1 MRELKKG
8 VYVDGHEREDVV
20 ISSIYWIV
28 SFATNNL
35 VGYMKKAPGQL
46 HVTRFVKSFTP
57 IRFQNFASLV
67 VDDVT
72 KMCFSTPVLVFQP
85 PSTPQNFGW
94 PRHFGAD
101 FSFKIA
107 KIIIAYYT
115 QFIPALAVH
124 LLEMW
129 KIWPEKSILTENSKY
144 NLQIQWQSCKRLKH
158 LKKQRL
164 VQMSS
169 NLGVLNGYRILEQLP
184 DLW

>member
-1 MRELKKG
+1 
-8 VYVDGHEREDVV
+8 
-20 ISSIYWIV
+20 
-28 SFATNNL
+28 
-35 VGYMKKAPGQL
+35 MKKAPGQL

-115 QFIPALAVH
+115 QFIPALAGH

>member
-1 MRELKKG
+1 
-8 VYVDGHEREDVV
+8 
-20 ISSIYWIV
+20 
-28 SFATNNL
+28 
-35 VGYMKKAPGQL
+35 MKKAPGQL
-46 HVTRFVKSFTP
+46 HVTRFVKSFIP
-57 IRFQNFASLV
+57 IRFPNFASLV

-72 KMCFSTPVLVFQP
+72 KNVSFHYCPCFSTPFLTSQFWYFDDLVGF
-85 PSTPQNFGW
+85 
-94 PRHFGAD
+94 REY
-101 FSFKIA
+101 FSFKITQ
-107 KIIIAYYT
+107 IIIAYYM
-115 QFIPALAVH
+115 QFIPALGLAGH

-129 KIWPEKSILTENSKY
+129 EILPEKSTLTKNSKY

>member
-1 MRELKKG
+1 MISWENIRFISLHPSKTLP
-8 VYVDGHEREDVV
+8 
-20 ISSIYWIV
+20 SSICWFV
-28 SFATNNL
+28 SFVTNNFA
-35 VGYMKKAPGQL
+35 GYMKKAPGQL

-94 PRHFGAD
+94 PRHFWAD

-115 QFIPALAVH
+115 QFFPALAGH

-129 KIWPEKSILTENSKY
+129 KIWPEKSILTKNSKY
-144 NLQIQWQSCKRLKH
+144 NLQIQWQSCKRLEH
-158 LKKQRL
+158 LKK
-164 VQMSS
+164 
-169 NLGVLNGYRILEQLP
+169 NKGWCKI
-184 DLW
+184 D

>member
-1 MRELKKG
+1 MLNITALRPSVLPAHR
-8 VYVDGHEREDVV
+8 VFSYFAFSVILCCRLADVKLN
-20 ISSIYWIV
+20 SSIHL
-28 SFATNNL
+28 S
-35 VGYMKKAPGQL
+35 
-46 HVTRFVKSFTP
+46 
-57 IRFQNFASLV
+57 ASLV

-115 QFIPALAVH
+115 QFIPALAGH

-144 NLQIQWQSCKRLKH
+144 NLKIQWQSCKRLKH